1 MKTPIPP
8 IPSVW
13 SDDEVQFADKESPNL
28 TTTLGV
34 LSSNGQEV
42 LTGFPRMIQESL
54 TQAYSMI
61 QQHLNSACGQ
71 IVTIKN
77 NKMINLAHYFS
88 SAGILD
94 AWIH

>member
-34 LSSNGQEV
+34 LSSNGQEM

-54 TQAYSMI
+54 T
-61 QQHLNSACGQ
+61 
-71 IVTIKN
+71 
-77 NKMINLAHYFS
+77 
-88 SAGILD
+88 
-94 AWIH
+94 